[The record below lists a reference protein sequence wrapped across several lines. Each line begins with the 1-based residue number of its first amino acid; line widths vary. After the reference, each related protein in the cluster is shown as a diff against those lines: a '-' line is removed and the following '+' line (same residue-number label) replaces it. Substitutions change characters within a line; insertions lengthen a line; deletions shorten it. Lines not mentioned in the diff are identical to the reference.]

1 MPENPRLEELRR
13 RVQADPASIAFA
25 ALAEEFRRL
34 GRYDEAVETCRQ
46 GLQRHPAYLSA
57 RVTLGRALIETADYD
72 AARAE
77 LQLVLES
84 APENLAALRGLEQ
97 INERLGHSNEM
108 DPKLAEFLR
117 SHPPIHATPAPIP
130 LVEPPLVVPEPPP
143 PAAVVPDLD
152 LDLSPPVTAFE
163 PEVELQLD
171 QEPPTFEPPPQEPV
185 AGEAAPAPA
194 AQPDSVAAWLSSL
207 SLPSTK
213 ASEPPPE
220 PIPADAAASEPI
232 SLTFDPLPIAS
243 LEPIALETDFAAEL
257 APTASVEPE
266 AESESVPEPEP
277 AGVVETPA
285 DDSLLADPLVAAS
298 LARLERFLEAI
309 HSTRA

>member
-25 ALAEEFRRL
+25 ALAEEFRRM

-72 AARAE
+72 AARTE

-97 INERLGHSNEM
+97 ISERLGHSNVM
-108 DPKLAEFLR
+108 DPKLAEFLH
-117 SHPPIHATPAPIP
+117 SHPPIHAAPPTPIP
-130 LVEPPLVVPEPPP
+130 VVESPFVVPEA
-143 PAAVVPDLD
+143 PAPAVASDLD
-152 LDLSPPVTAFE
+152 LNLSPPVTAFE
-163 PEVELQLD
+163 PEVDLQLD
-171 QEPPTFEPPPQEPV
+171 QEAVTFESSPQEP
-185 AGEAAPAPA
+185 AA

-213 ASEPPPE
+213 APE
-220 PIPADAAASEPI
+220 PAPIAVEASASEPI
-232 SLTFDPLPIAS
+232 AITFDPMPFAS
-243 LEPIALETDFAAEL
+243 QEPIAIEAALAVEL

-266 AESESVPEPEP
+266 SESVLEAEPELEP
-277 AGVVETPA
+277 LAVAEPPA
-285 DDSLLADPLVAAS
+285 DGSLLSDPVVAAS